1 MQRQVWNFS
10 LWGLWTIHCQ
20 IAISF
25 LIACYL
31 PQGSSW
37 NVLAFLLSL
46 LLLGLNLGLNYV
58 FAVLY
63 LFGSEEKM
71 GGSIPLL
78 VLLTIL
84 LFVSLG
90 TGGALY
96 PYYHFQ
102 VIPVHS
108 IQDCQLKGKPGD
120 LFYLKNARIQ
130 SEYAYQATFTFH
142 YSNKGSSP
150 QPYPV
155 HYGIVPVR
163 CAKAQND
170 SVQIFLCYHDR
181 ANVIKTWDLNY
192 VAWIPQ
198 YTEYNAKY
206 PVLWK
211 EFSRKQGFKSKAKPL
226 FLELL
231 DLDSMRLK
239 TKRTF
244 WLMYAGV
251 AGLWLVFALLG
262 PLILRT
268 NNGTLSEW

>member
-1 MQRQVWNFS
+1 MQRQPWNFS

-20 IAISF
+20 IVISF
-25 LIACYL
+25 LLSGYL
-31 PQGSSW
+31 PQGSGW

-58 FAVLY
+58 WAVLY

-84 LFVSLG
+84 LFASLG

-96 PYYHFQ
+96 QYYHFQ
-102 VIPVHS
+102 VIPIHS
-108 IQDCQLKGKPGD
+108 IQDCQIKGKPGD
-120 LFYLKNARIQ
+120 LFWLKNARIQ
-130 SEYAYQATFTFH
+130 SEYAYQASFTFH
-142 YSNKGSSP
+142 YATKGSSP
-150 QPYPV
+150 QPYLV
-155 HYGIVPVR
+155 HYGIVPVS
-163 CAKAQND
+163 CEKTQND

-181 ANVIKTWDLNY
+181 ADVVKTLDLNY
-192 VAWIPQ
+192 IAWIPK

-211 EFSRKQGFKSKAKPL
+211 EFRRKQGFRSTAKPL

-231 DLDSMRLK
+231 DLDLLRLK

-244 WLMYAGV
+244 WLMYGV
-251 AGLWLVFALLG
+251 VSGLWLVFALLG
-262 PLILRT
+262 PLFFRT
-268 NNGTLSEW
+268 NNETLRE